1 MGQEPIRIEAVG
13 TQGLADIKEVSLGN
27 RSRKDL
33 SYWELSAMRMESNE
47 LTAFV
52 AYHEET
58 NKPVG
63 YGFLNWKPK
72 YRVYDQQNIPEI
84 QDLNVLSEFRRQGI
98 AKKLIRACE
107 DLAREKGRSDVGIS
121 FGLTRDYGYAQR
133 LYISLGYIPDG
144 FGVTYDREPVP
155 HGQLRAVDD
164 DLCLMLVKSL

>member
-33 SYWELSAMRMESNE
+33 SYWELSAMRMESDE

-63 YGFLNWKPK
+63 YGF
-72 YRVYDQQNIPEI
+72 
-84 QDLNVLSEFRRQGI
+84 
-98 AKKLIRACE
+98 
-107 DLAREKGRSDVGIS
+107 
-121 FGLTRDYGYAQR
+121 
-133 LYISLGYIPDG
+133 
-144 FGVTYDREPVP
+144 
-155 HGQLRAVDD
+155 
-164 DLCLMLVKSL
+164 

>member
-1 MGQEPIRIEAVG
+1 MGQELVQIKEVG
-13 TQGLADIKEVSLGN
+13 AKELEHIKEVSAGN
-27 RSRKDL
+27 RSRKEL
-33 SYWELSAMRMESNE
+33 SYWELSSMRMESGE
-47 LTAFV
+47 LTAFI
-52 AYHEET
+52 AYHAET

-107 DLAREKGRSDVGIS
+107 DLAREKGRCDIGIS

-133 LYISLGYIPDG
+133 LYISLGYAPDG